1 MAEKRI
7 IETMG
12 SIIKVEK
19 LKTLSSNILENTM
32 VLDEAEPFPGYHG
45 TNLPTGYNPST
56 VYITIKK
63 KLSAIKVLRITQQ
76 IKKYFRH
83 EFDGTPAN
91 ICLNNETF
99 NCIRIRNIESYDII
113 PDLQKSYLSE
123 GIKFL
128 KKKNVSGEGII
139 DITKHFELQEMTE
152 GIYKDLEDPLMY
164 YIMIPEHL
172 HWQIFFEI
180 TASIRRNID
189 NLSFDGA
196 LGVLYLKEITDVVRL
211 FAKDMS
217 IEDLRKIQRLYIEEL
232 KKY

>member
-19 LKTLSSNILENTM
+19 LKTLTSNILENTM
-32 VLDEAEPFPGYHG
+32 VLDEVEPFPGYHG
-45 TNLPTGYNPST
+45 ANLPTGYNPST
-56 VYITIKK
+56 VYIGIKK
-63 KLSAIKVLRITQQ
+63 KLSTIKVLRITQQ

-83 EFDGTPAN
+83 EFDGTPAT

-113 PDLQKSYLSE
+113 PDLQKSYLYE

-139 DITKHFELQEMTE
+139 DIAKHFELQEMGE

-164 YIMIPEHL
+164 YIMIPEHIL
-172 HWQIFFEI
+172 WQMFFEI
-180 TASIRRNID
+180 TTSIRRNID

-217 IEDLRKIQRLYIEEL
+217 IEDLRKIQSLYIEEL